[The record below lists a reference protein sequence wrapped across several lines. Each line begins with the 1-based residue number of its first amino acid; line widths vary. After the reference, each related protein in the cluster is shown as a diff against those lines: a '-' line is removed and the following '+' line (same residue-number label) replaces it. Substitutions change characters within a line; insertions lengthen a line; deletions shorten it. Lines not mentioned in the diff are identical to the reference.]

1 MTENKKANYLKV
13 DPITTWAVDNPMVCP
28 KLAQKIFNVM
38 SEVGTVEKTGR
49 NQAQNYDYA
58 KETDVLDAVRP
69 LLIENKLLLL
79 KINEEYKN
87 TAVHSTR
94 SGTGQT
100 LTELC
105 ATYRWIDIETGH
117 YLDTQQVSTGID
129 TGDKGSYKASTG
141 GKKYNLLTNLFIS
154 TGDDPEADEKTDRN
168 NAPQQA
174 PQTDTK
180 LASDAYKQRLS
191 VLVVERDVPF
201 DLSCEIDDK
210 IRRGILTSE
219 EAKEYGNQLN
229 KLDKLED
236 SRVSK

>member
-1 MTENKKANYLKV
+1 MTDKKKDRPEKTDYVAA
-13 DPITTWAVDNPMVCP
+13 DWSTTTIFPTMVCP

-49 NQAQNYDYA
+49 NTAQNYDYA

-69 LLIENKLLLL
+69 LLIKNKLLLI
-79 KINEEYKN
+79 KIAEEYKN

-154 TGDDPEADEKTDRN
+154 TGDDPEADEKTDHN
-168 NAPQQA
+168 NAPQTNTQLA
-174 PQTDTK
+174 TDK
-180 LASDAYKQRLS
+180 QKQRLTD
-191 VLVVERDVPF
+191 LVVERNVDYS
-201 DLSCEIDDK
+201 LSCEIDDK
-210 IRRGILTSE
+210 IRRGILTLG
-219 EAKEYGNQLN
+219 EAKEYAEQIK
-229 KLDKLED
+229 KLPKLED